1 MKKVDTL
8 IVGFGLAGL
17 AYVETLQLSNKT
29 FHVIDA
35 ETSGSSAIAAG
46 IYNPTVLKRFNMTW
60 KGEELHAFALPF
72 YQAIEKRLK
81 HKINFPAPIYKLF
94 SQVAEHNQWAV
105 AADRQGLS
113 LFLDATIHSTPLAGV
128 KSPNGFG
135 KLKECG
141 RIDTRAL
148 IDAYRLS
155 IDNFYTQATFD
166 YAAIEQLEDGL
177 MYKNIHA
184 QHIVFC
190 EGYAMVNNPFFSNL
204 PLVGSKGQ
212 ILIIHAPQLQSDAI
226 LKGPI
231 FIAPLGDDRYWAGA
245 SFEQK
250 DKTLATNVKGKDWL
264 VTKIEQLIDVPYTIE
279 DHVCH
284 IRPTVIDRRPL
295 LGTHHKYKNIHL
307 LNGLGSRGV
316 LTAPQ
321 AAKWLYQSIDQ
332 RIDLPFEVDINRFE
346 KTVEKQA

>member
-17 AYVETLQLSNKT
+17 AYAETLTLSNKT

-35 ETSGSSAIAAG
+35 ESSGSSAIAAG

-72 YQAIEKRLK
+72 YQTIEKKLQHR
-81 HKINFPAPIYKLF
+81 INFPAPIFKLF
-94 SQVAEHNQWAV
+94 GQASDHNQWAV
-105 AADRQGLS
+105 AADRAGLS
-113 LFLDATIHSTPLAGV
+113 LFLDATIHSSPIAGV
-128 KSPNGFG
+128 KSPYGYG
-135 KLKECG
+135 KLNACG
-141 RIDTRAL
+141 RIDTRTL
-148 IDAYRLS
+148 IEVYRNS
-155 IDNFYTQATFD
+155 IANYYQQASFD
-166 YAAIEQLEDGL
+166 YSAIEQLDNGL
-177 MYKNIHA
+177 LYKGIHA

-190 EGYAMVNNPFFSNL
+190 EGYAMTNNPFFNGL

-212 ILIIHAPQLQSDAI
+212 ILIINAPELQREAI

-231 FIAPLGDDRYWAGA
+231 FIAPLGDDLYWAGA

-250 DKTLATNVKGKDWL
+250 DKTLATSPKGKAWL

-279 DHVCH
+279 EHLCH
-284 IRPTVIDRRPL
+284 IRPTVLDRRPL
-295 LGTHHKYKNIHL
+295 LGTHKKYKNIHL

-316 LTAPQ
+316 LTAPL
-321 AAKWLYQSIDQ
+321 AAKWLYDSIHEG
-332 RIDLPFEVDINRFE
+332 IDLPREVDINRF
-346 KTVEKQA
+346 KKIT